1 MVNRRQRL
9 QRTGVALLHY
19 EKMFGSALLS
29 QSGNTKARLEEKVN
43 AEKGEFGC
51 KCREKDTV
59 LFERAGLCYLQ
70 NKSQRRERG
79 LVEHSGRDKLKFDV
93 LP

>member
-1 MVNRRQRL
+1 MLNRRQRL
-9 QRTGVALLHY
+9 QRTGVALPHY

-43 AEKGEFGC
+43 AENGEFAC

-59 LFERAGLCYLQ
+59 LFERAGLRNLQ
-70 NKSQRRERG
+70 NKSERK
-79 LVEHSGRDKLKFDV
+79 RARAC
-93 LP
+93 